1 MFDQIDGALDQ
12 IEGAVGDANLGL
24 GGDNVL
30 LDPAPEVNSIIA
42 TIFAAIIELFSILR
56 NLMKI

>member
-12 IEGAVGDANLGL
+12 IEGVVGDADLGL
-24 GGDNVL
+24 GGNNVL
-30 LDPAPEVNSIIA
+30 LDPAPEVNGFIG